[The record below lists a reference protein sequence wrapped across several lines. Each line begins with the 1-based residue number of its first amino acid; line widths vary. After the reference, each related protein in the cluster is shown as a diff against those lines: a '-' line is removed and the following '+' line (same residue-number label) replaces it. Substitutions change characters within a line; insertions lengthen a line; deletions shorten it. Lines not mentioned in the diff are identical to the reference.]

1 MNFIENA
8 LGYKH
13 QWWRYLLNLVLC
25 LIFAN
30 ILALVGFI
38 ACMICGISM
47 NDMISIVNSQ
57 NGYYVLTT
65 FALMT
70 LAFYLS
76 FKCTHRGK
84 LSLLIKGDQPFSLK
98 SFITVFGITAV
109 VLAIITA
116 VEMVIQGNYHFALQA
131 KDLPLLLILFPL
143 VALQTLL
150 EEMVFRAYIP
160 QGLSLFIKNKWVCVV
175 VAAFLF
181 AALHAINQPVKE
193 GGSIFLITY
202 FVIGLALGFIALLDN
217 GIEKAWAVHFANNL
231 VAMFFIVDKKPELTG
246 MPSLFQFNGI
256 DAPNYWDIIGTS
268 IVFIAIFACMYK
280 LYKWNLTA
288 VKE

>member
-84 LSLLIKGDQPFSLK
+84 LSLLIKGDKPFSFK
-98 SFITVFGITAV
+98 SFAIVFGIVAAILAV
-109 VLAIITA
+109 ITA

-131 KDLPLLLILFPL
+131 KDLPLLLILVPL
-143 VALQTLL
+143 VALQTLF

-160 QGLSLFIKNKWVCVV
+160 QGLSLFIKNKWGCVV

-181 AALHAINQPVKE
+181 AAVHAINQPVVD
-193 GGSIFLITY
+193 GGFLFFIPY
-202 FVIGLALGFIALLDN
+202 FVIGLVLGFIALLDN
-217 GIEKAWAVHFANNL
+217 GIEKAWAIHFANNL
-231 VAMFFIVDKKPELTG
+231 IAMFFIADAKPELTG
-246 MPSLFQFNGI
+246 IPTLFKFNGI
-256 DAPNYWDIIGTS
+256 DAPNYWDIISTS

-280 LYKWNLTA
+280 LYKWNTTA
-288 VKE
+288 IKQ

>member
-1 MNFIENA
+1 MNFIKNA

-25 LIFAN
+25 VIFAN

-38 ACMICGISM
+38 ACIICGISM
-47 NDMISIVNSQ
+47 NDMITIVNSE

-65 FALMT
+65 FALMA

-76 FKCTHRGK
+76 FKCTHKGK
-84 LSLLIKGDQPFSLK
+84 LSLLIKGEQPFSFK
-98 SFITVFGITAV
+98 SFITVFGITTV

-160 QGLSLFIKNKWVCVV
+160 QGLSLFIKNKWVCIV

-231 VAMFFIVDKKPELTG
+231 VAIFFIVDKKPELTG

>member
-25 LIFAN
+25 VIFAN
-30 ILALVGFI
+30 ILAIVGFI

-84 LSLLIKGDQPFSLK
+84 LSLLIKGDKPFSFK
-98 SFITVFGITAV
+98 CFAIVFGIVAAILAV
-109 VLAIITA
+109 ITA

-131 KDLPLLLILFPL
+131 KDLPLLLILVPL
-143 VALQTLL
+143 VALQTLF

-160 QGLSLFIKNKWVCVV
+160 QGLSLFIKNKWGCVV

-181 AALHAINQPVKE
+181 AALHAINQPVVE
-193 GGSIFLITY
+193 GGFLFFIPY
-202 FVIGLALGFIALLDN
+202 FVIGLVLGFIALLDN
-217 GIEKAWAVHFANNL
+217 GIEKAWAIHFANNL
-231 VAMFFIVDKKPELTG
+231 IAMFFITDTKPELTDI
-246 MPSLFQFNGI
+246 PTLFKFNGI
-256 DAPNYWDIIGTS
+256 DAPNYWDIISTS

-280 LYKWNLTA
+280 LYKWNTTA
-288 VKE
+288 IKQ

>member
-25 LIFAN
+25 VIFAN

-76 FKCTHRGK
+76 FKCIHRGK
-84 LSLLIKGDQPFSLK
+84 FSLLIKGERPFSWKNFAML
-98 SFITVFGITAV
+98 FGVIV
-109 VLAIITA
+109 VILGIISTI
-116 VEMVIQGNYHFALQA
+116 EMLVMGNYSYSFQLKQ
-131 KDLPLLLILFPL
+131 DLPLLLLLLPL
-143 VALQTLL
+143 VALQTLF
-150 EEMVFRAYIP
+150 EEIVFRAYIP
-160 QGLSLFIKNKWVCVV
+160 QGLSLFIKNKWGCVV

-181 AALHAINQPVKE
+181 AALHAINQPVVE
-193 GGSIFLITY
+193 GGFLFFIPY
-202 FVIGLALGFIALLDN
+202 FVIGLVLGFIALLDN
-217 GIEKAWAVHFANNL
+217 GIEKAWAIHFANNL
-231 VAMFFIVDKKPELTG
+231 IAMFFITDTKPELTG
-246 MPSLFQFNGI
+246 IPTLFKFNGI
-256 DAPNYWDIIGTS
+256 DAPNYWDILITTL
-268 IVFIAIFACMYK
+268 VYVLIFVS
-280 LYKWNLTA
+280 LYKFYNWKNNST
-288 VKE
+288 V